1 MSVFSSQPCASNQI
15 LSNSIFNQWILKEH
29 LLFTFPSRRNVEQE
43 ALIENRCK
51 LRSQLAFSRQLEV
64 KWGWR
69 VWKGN
74 IQPVWVELTISLLEL
89 MVLWNHISQILLRFD
104 AISARWDVWT
114 QTFFPA
120 QNGQWPVGYKTVECK
135 VLQNLQSQKEGS
147 FQSRQHNEVV
157 VPIRTKSQQKRFKEE
172 KPDLKIR
179 VFLHKPLVCRL
190 WYPGR

>member
-15 LSNSIFNQWILKEH
+15 LSNSIFNQWIPKEH
-29 LLFTFPSRRNVEQE
+29 LLFSFPSRRNVEQE

-120 QNGQWPVGYKTVECK
+120 QNGQWPVRRI
-135 VLQNLQSQKEGS
+135 QNSWMQGNAKSSITKRRS
-147 FQSRQHNEVV
+147 FPKSSTQWSCRPNLGQITTEA
-157 VPIRTKSQQKRFKEE
+157 IQRTNAWFEDSSLFA
-172 KPDLKIR
+172 
-179 VFLHKPLVCRL
+179 
-190 WYPGR
+190 